1 MKNLTA
7 AALVSGL
14 LLSTNPVRAQDYD
27 AQATI
32 DHAVGTMQDLR
43 RDKEFGTAK
52 QLMYQARA
60 ILIAPRIFKAGFFV
74 GGMGGQAVLL
84 ERGAHGFGNPAF
96 MTIASGSFGL
106 QIGAQ
111 ESEMILFVM
120 SDRALHALL
129 RNKFQIGADAG
140 IAVAT
145 LGSQAGGATT
155 TNAGPDIITWAS
167 SSGAYAG
174 ISLNG
179 TVITPNTNEDARFY
193 GRPLTSGQIVS
204 RHGPAPAGAAALISA
219 VNSQS

>member
-1 MKNLTA
+1 MTRLKFEIDVLQREH
-7 AALVSGL
+7 ALVAHG
-14 LLSTNPVRAQDYD
+14 
-27 AQATI
+27 QAARPHRNHGRPPSALTI
-32 DHAVGTMQDLR
+32 TRVSKPQHAFVAAHERIGADRIVVEVVDRLDPGAVGQGAR
-43 RDKEFGTAK
+43 QFG
-52 QLMYQARA
+52 
-60 ILIAPRIFKAGFFV
+60 
-74 GGMGGQAVLL
+74 AVLRFA
-84 ERGAHGFGNPAF
+84 E
-96 MTIASGSFGL
+96 
-106 QIGAQ
+106 
-111 ESEMILFVM
+111 
-120 SDRALHALL
+120 DRAHVILARQPDEVVDVLRIRLL
-129 RNKFQIGADAG
+129 PGREFDRADRADAG